1 MFTWLDTRGV
11 LGALIAILG
20 AALFSL
26 AAWAP
31 ASAQTSEEQ
40 FRAEIAQR
48 RESAAELSRENEPV
62 AWAVAQTELASGLYQ
77 LWDRDS
83 VTEAVALY
91 RVALEVLTPEAT
103 PAEWLVA
110 QEGLGDA
117 LLRIAMGRSLASA
130 IGMFGGSY
138 TDPGLDSRD
147 AALVFMAALDVQTR
161 ERDRM
166 AWARLQTK
174 LGYALTIL
182 TTRQRFSQ
190 ADGAE
195 TDLIQEQAE
204 QAFRHALSALSSRA
218 NPVEWAWANEGL
230 IMLYSTAATFIGQEY
245 VEDEAALRRSEA
257 RRVPYVRAAMAAARE
272 AERAYARAGDQDRAQ
287 DMRQRRERLR
297 EDLRPNRIIPD
308 WLTANP

>member
-11 LGALIAILG
+11 LRALTAILG

-26 AAWAP
+26 AAWTP

-48 RESAAELSRENEPV
+48 RESAAALSRENEPI
-62 AWAVAQTELASGLYQ
+62 AWAVAQTELASRLYQ

-91 RVALEVLTPEAT
+91 RVALEVLTPKAT

-130 IGMFGGSY
+130 VGMFGGSY

-161 ERDRM
+161 QRDRA

-174 LGYALTIL
+174 LGYALTML

-190 ADGAE
+190 ADSAE

-204 QAFRHALSALSSRA
+204 QAFRNALGALSSRA

-230 IMLYSTAATFIGQEY
+230 IMLYSMAATFIGQEY
-245 VEDEAALRRSEA
+245 VEDEAALSRSEA

-272 AERAYARAGDQDRAQ
+272 AERAYERTGDQDRAQ

-297 EDLRPNRIIPD
+297 EDLRPSRIIPD
-308 WLTANP
+308 WLRE